1 MAKVYIASDH
11 AGFKAKEELKKF
23 LQDEKSEIWVEDL
36 GTNSEDSVDY
46 PDYAKKLAQKV
57 VKEKNSFGILIC
69 GTGIGMSI
77 AANKVKGIRAALCHN
92 EFTAKMSRNHN
103 DANVLCMGARI
114 LGIEEMK
121 KIANAFLNER
131 FEFGRHENRVKKV
144 EC

>member
-1 MAKVYIASDH
+1 MVKIYIASDH

-23 LQDEKSEIWVEDL
+23 LQTAKSEFKLEDL
-36 GTNSEDSVDY
+36 GTNSEESVDY
-46 PDYAKKLAQKV
+46 PDYAKRVAQKV
-57 VKEKNSFGILIC
+57 AKEKNSFGILIC

-114 LGIEEMK
+114 LNVEEMK
-121 KIANAFLNER
+121 KIANTFLNEK
-131 FEFGRHENRVKKV
+131 FEHGRHENRIKKI